1 MKNTILSRLSSY
13 PYDNDCNEV
22 VADIP
27 FPISSNLIGIGHD
40 NSFCTYGG
48 DRFLNHEF
56 GVHENMKL
64 APPCEGETTLL
75 DFSLQ
80 DHIFGTL
87 SWDNNWVQQTNNEE
101 ELHLVGNSRKRS
113 FETTD
118 RNSSSASV
126 SKKKPML
133 FQEHL
138 PNIQTQKVAPV
149 RRSSQKL
156 THKITALQKLVSP
169 YGKTDTASVLL
180 EASISIKALQHQIQ
194 RGEKR
199 SNLQSRG
206 LCLVPAVIL
215 KQLE

>member
-1 MKNTILSRLSSY
+1 
-13 PYDNDCNEV
+13 
-22 VADIP
+22 
-27 FPISSNLIGIGHD
+27 
-40 NSFCTYGG
+40 
-48 DRFLNHEF
+48 
-56 GVHENMKL
+56 MKL

-80 DHIFGTL
+80 DHNIFGTL
-87 SWDNNWVQQTNNEE
+87 SRDNNWVQQTNNEE

-126 SKKKPML
+126 SKKRPML
-133 FQEHL
+133 PFQEHL
-138 PNIQTQKVAPV
+138 PNIQTQKAAPV

-194 RGEKR
+194 EFFDMRGEKR
-199 SNLQSRG
+199 SNLQSKG

-215 KQLE
+215 KQFE